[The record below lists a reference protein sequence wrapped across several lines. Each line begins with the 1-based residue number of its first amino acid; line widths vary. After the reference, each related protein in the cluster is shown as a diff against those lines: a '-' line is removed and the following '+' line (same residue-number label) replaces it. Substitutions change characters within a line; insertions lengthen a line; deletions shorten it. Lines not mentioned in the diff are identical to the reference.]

1 MTHIQLKRM
10 LIDCDLSQRTFAA
23 SFTSAPL
30 TLGRALSGRLPAK
43 AWQYRRRV
51 EAAVAADDALRAWLA
66 ARGLEVGA
74 IWDEIAPVSASE
86 RPGGMAGRMAAAHR
100 RLWHEPALVPGDP
113 LTYQPHK
120 EADMIATSTLQFFG
134 LPVFKSP
141 FLNEIRDSR
150 DIYLSPDHRFLKEM
164 MLDTARFG
172 GFCAVY
178 GEVGSGKS
186 VMRKAVV
193 HELLSEDITVIFP
206 VIVDKSRITPSSLID
221 AVIFDVS
228 EEPPK
233 RTLEAKT
240 RQAHRLL
247 RNRAASGMKQV
258 LIVEEA
264 HMLNVWAMKALKQIY
279 ELEDGY
285 RRLIGI
291 VLIGQTELRH
301 KLDEARHPEM
311 REVARRVTCAEIAG
325 MDGDLE
331 HYLSHKFARIGKR
344 SEDVFD
350 PEAFAAMSSRLTVK
364 DGAGRAIS
372 KAYPLT
378 VNNIA
383 ARAMNLAAEMGE
395 SRVTAD
401 VVMAL

>member
-1 MTHIQLKRM
+1 MKHIRLKRM
-10 LIDCDLSQRTFAA
+10 LIDCDLSQRAFAA
-23 SFTSAPL
+23 SFGSAAL

-43 AWQYRRRV
+43 AEQYRRRV
-51 EAAVAADDALRAWLA
+51 EAAVSADDALCAWLH
-66 ARGLEVGA
+66 ARGLA
-74 IWDEIAPVSASE
+74 LADIWDTIAAVPSSE
-86 RPGGMAGRMAAAHR
+86 RPGGMRARMAAAHR
-100 RLWHEPALVPGDP
+100 RLWNEPAMVPGDP
-113 LTYQPHK
+113 LTYQTHK

-134 LPVFKSP
+134 MPVFKSP

-150 DIYLSPDHRFLKEM
+150 DIYLAPDHRFLKEM

-193 HELLSEDITVIFP
+193 HDLLAEEITVIFP

-221 AVIFDVS
+221 AIIFDIS

-325 MDGDLE
+325 MDGDLP
-331 HYLSHKFARIGKR
+331 HYLAHKFSRIGKR
-344 SEDVFD
+344 AEDIFD
-350 PEAFAAMSSRLTVK
+350 AEAFDAISQRLTVK
-364 DGAGRAIS
+364 DGAGREIS

-378 VNNIA
+378 VNNLA

-395 SRVTAD
+395 QRVTAD